1 MAFPCI
7 KTQARGY
14 PQRAFTL
21 LEIMIATAIIGVAML
36 AMYSFL
42 STHLEAMSITT
53 ETARRER
60 ELAGFQNLVDGWAR
74 SWRQPT
80 RVNLVG
86 LPHKFDELPSDEFSF
101 TSRAGDGL
109 LSAAGEV
116 DYRVTML
123 LRRVEGKVFDLGLIR
138 VPDGEV
144 FQTAKD
150 WAPLVRN
157 LRGLEIRY
165 FDPQQH
171 TWVDTWNGR
180 GDLPRM
186 IRIRLWV
193 AERDN
198 SQDFVICIPPRGQ
211 PL

>member
-1 MAFPCI
+1 MCAASIVQRRPS
-7 KTQARGY
+7 R
-14 PQRAFTL
+14 RAFTL
-21 LEIMIATAIIGVAML
+21 LEVMIATGIIALTML
-36 AMYSFL
+36 SMYGFL
-42 STHLEAMSITT
+42 KTHLDAMAVTT
-53 ETARRER
+53 DAARRER
-60 ELAGFQNLVDGWAR
+60 ELAGFQSLVDGWSK

-80 RVNLVG
+80 RVNLIG

-109 LSAAGEV
+109 LSSAGEV

-123 LRRVEGKVFDLGLIR
+123 LRRVQGKVYDVGLIR

-150 WAPLVRN
+150 WVPLVTN

-165 FDPQQH
+165 YDPQQH
-171 TWVDTWNGR
+171 VWVDTWNGR

-186 IRIRLWV
+186 IRVRLWL
-193 AERDN
+193 AEREN
-198 SQDFVICIPPRGQ
+198 SQDFVISIPPRGQ